1 MKQTVNRLRNWE
13 LTEAQKR
20 YEAFDRRR
28 LQILV
33 VILIFLVVIIAGFI
47 VGAMRAE
54 EDGTL
59 LLVFFCLSV
68 VYEVIVFFICRKMRQ
83 KQEELYPAAYGNDWD
98 VVHTGLF
105 GEIWESFDAA
115 PYGAI
120 AGGKVEYMETCNNT
134 IELEI
139 LRNGHVFHG
148 VIDPE
153 GLYIVVDEE
162 EETFREMEIPLSE
175 IQNAEQ
181 FFAILEKFIRENS

>member
-68 VYEVIVFFICRKMRQ
+68 VYAVIVFFICRKMRQ
-83 KQEELYPAAYGNDWD
+83 KQEELYPAAYGNDWE

-105 GEIWESFDAA
+105 GEIWESVDAA
-115 PYGAI
+115 PYGEI
-120 AGGKVEYMETCNNT
+120 AGGKIESFYTGNDT
-134 IELEI
+134 IEQVI
-139 LRNGHVFHG
+139 CRNGHVFHG